1 MSNQGNIELGDIHWL
16 MDILQNIDV
25 GLVVMD
31 SEYRIQL
38 WNGFMESHSGLSPQV
53 AKGENLFKLFPD
65 IPEAWFREKCQPV
78 FQLKTR
84 TFTIWEQRPYL
95 FHFKN
100 YRPITGRATFM
111 YQNTAIIP
119 LESISRSIDNI
130 CVIIYDVTDIAVSRR
145 DHELQLAAIQPGL
158 ASPGPSAGI
167 IAPALS
173 VSSTST
179 ATSKAETAPPPVA
192 TAPIASAPTPASVAA
207 ANAAESATLVRD
219 RNSWDDILNRQLARC
234 VRSEQPACLVCMQ
247 IDSVTDHY
255 DESLLALFNRS
266 LRQSDT
272 AYHCDDLLFALLDNS
287 DAGDARFFAE
297 RVRKAIKRLGDHY
310 SVSIGIAPYIDEFES
325 GEDWQLAAEEALLQA
340 RHQGQDCNQV
350 FEP

>member
-65 IPEAWFREKCQPV
+65 IPETWFREKCQPV

-119 LESISRSIDNI
+119 LESISRSIDHI
-130 CVIIYDVTDIAVSRR
+130 CVIIYDVTDIAINRR
-145 DHELQLAAIQPGL
+145 DHELQLAAIQPGRDTPSCS
-158 ASPGPSAGI
+158 ASI
-167 IAPALS
+167 IAPAIP
-173 VSSTST
+173 
-179 ATSKAETAPPPVA
+179 A
-192 TAPIASAPTPASVAA
+192 ASALEVTNKPEPAAPDITA
-207 ANAAESATLVRD
+207 HQIKPQATETIESAVIVRD
-219 RNSWDDILNRQLARC
+219 RHSWDDTLNRQLARC
-234 VRSEQPACLVCMQ
+234 ARSEQPGCLVCLQ
-247 IDSVTDHY
+247 IDNNSSHY

-340 RHQGQDCNQV
+340 RHQGLDCNQV